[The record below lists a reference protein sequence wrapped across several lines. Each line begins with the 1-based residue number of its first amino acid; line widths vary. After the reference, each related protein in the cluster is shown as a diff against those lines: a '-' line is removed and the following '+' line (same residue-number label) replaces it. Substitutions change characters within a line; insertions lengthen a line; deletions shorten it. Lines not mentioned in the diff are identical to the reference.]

1 MYDTDE
7 ERSPV
12 STEPIPISPPPPDA
26 PPEGPAAEAADL
38 SRNAVDASGRVDGR
52 RGGWRPIAA
61 AAVVAAVVSV
71 GITVPMTRALLPPD
85 EAPAPSS
92 SVSPESGTAVLPGPD
107 ATGALP
113 VQTIAARILP
123 SVARVD
129 VAGPIGEGSGSA
141 VVFRADGYLLTNN
154 HVVSSARRVDVQ
166 LPDGEMYEAQ
176 VVGTDPTIDL
186 AVLRID
192 VSGLPVP
199 QFATEAPPVGAPVVA
214 VGSPFGFD
222 STVTAGVVSQI
233 GRQVNPPGGGSLLD
247 TIQTDAAINPGNSG
261 GPLVDDHARVI
272 GLNTAII
279 SPSGSNDGIGFAVPI
294 TSVVP
299 AAEQLIDQGFI
310 ERAQLG
316 VSIESVGPD
325 IAELY
330 GLPSNGAVVRDVVPS
345 SSADQAGLRRGDIIT
360 AVDGQPL
367 ESAVD
372 LTARVRALE
381 PGDQIRLTVV
391 RGDEERE
398 VTATLGA
405 TPRE

>member
-1 MYDTDE
+1 MYDTDG

-12 STEPIPISPPPPDA
+12 STEPLPVSPPPSSDA
-26 PPEGPAAEAADL
+26 PTEE
-38 SRNAVDASGRVDGR
+38 RETGR
-52 RGGWRPIAA
+52 RGGWKPIAA
-61 AAVVAAVVSV
+61 AAVVAAVVSA
-71 GITVPMTRALLPPD
+71 GITVPITQALIPD
-85 EAPAPSS
+85 GASSPAPSS
-92 SVSPESGTAVLPGPD
+92 AVSPDSGSPVLPGPD

-113 VQTIAARILP
+113 VSTVAARILP

-129 VAGPIGEGSGSA
+129 VAGPIGGGSGSA

-154 HVVSSARRVDVQ
+154 HVVSGARQVDVQ
-166 LPDGEMYEAQ
+166 LPDGELHQAE

-186 AVLRID
+186 AVLKID
-192 VSGLPVP
+192 ASGLPVP
-199 QFATEAPPVGAPVVA
+199 QFATELPPVGATVVA

-222 STVTAGVVSQI
+222 STVTAGVVSQV
-233 GRQVNPPGGGSLLD
+233 GRQVNPPGGASLLD

-272 GLNTAII
+272 GLNTVII
-279 SPSGSNDGIGFAVPI
+279 TSTGANDGIGFAVPI

-299 AAEQLIDQGFI
+299 TAEQLIDQGFV

-316 VSIESVGPD
+316 VSIESIGPD
-325 IAELY
+325 IADLY
-330 GLPSNGAVVRDVVPS
+330 GLPSNGAVVRDVAPG

-367 ESAVD
+367 ESAAD

-381 PGDQIRLTVV
+381 PGNQVRLTVA
-391 RGDEERE
+391 RGGEERE

-405 TPRE
+405 APRE